1 MIQWA
6 QAQDLVKVH
15 SFNILNFISVHFNS
29 VAQSCLTFV
38 TLWTVALQ
46 ASLSITNS
54 WSLLKLMSIVLV
66 MPSNHLILGHPLL
79 LLTSIFPSIKVIS
92 NESVLHIRWPKY
104 WNFSFSISPSSEYW
118 GLISFRINW
127 LDLLAVQATFKS
139 LLKNISSLALS
150 LIYGPALTSIQD
162 CWKNHS
168 FISMSVCLQSYVFA
182 F

>member
-1 MIQWA
+1 MHVTIKIFSVQYTVVVQLLSHIALFAMDCRTPGIPVLHHLPEPVQNQVHWVRDAIQP
-6 QAQDLVKVH
+6 
-15 SFNILNFISVHFNS
+15 SF
-29 VAQSCLTFV
+29 
-38 TLWTVALQ
+38 
-46 ASLSITNS
+46 
-54 WSLLKLMSIVLV
+54 
-66 MPSNHLILGHPLL
+66 PLL
-79 LLTSIFPSIKVIS
+79 SPSPPAFKLSQHQVFS

-168 FISMSVCLQSYVFA
+168 FISMSVCLQSNVFA